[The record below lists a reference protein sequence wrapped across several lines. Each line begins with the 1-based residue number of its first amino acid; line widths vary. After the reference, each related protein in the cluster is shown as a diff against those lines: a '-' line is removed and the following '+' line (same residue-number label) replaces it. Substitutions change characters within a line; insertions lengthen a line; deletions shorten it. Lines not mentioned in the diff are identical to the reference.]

1 MGFPV
6 AFWNGPDTAGDEH
19 HVAMNIIHLRRD
31 DLWLDHNTVL
41 IGDRRFQHIR
51 EVLKASVGDTVRIG
65 LLGGGL
71 GEGRIEQIDNK
82 AVRLH
87 VQLNQSPPQRHRFD
101 IVLALPRPKMLR
113 RIFRTVAEFG
123 VANLHLINSARVE
136 KSYWQSPLLR
146 PDKISEALQAGMER
160 SRDTVEPVVHQH
172 ALFRPFVEDQLKT
185 LCAGRPCW
193 IAEIGARR
201 ALSNAASVPAVVMI
215 GPEGGFVPFE
225 IELARSVI
233 AEPAHL
239 GSRILSVDTALTSVL
254 ALGG

>member
-6 AFWNGPDTAGDEH
+6 AFWNGRDTAGDEH
-19 HVAMNIIHLRRD
+19 HLAMNIIHLRRD

-51 EVLKASVGDTVRIG
+51 EVLKASVGDTVRVG
-65 LLGGGL
+65 LLEGDL

-136 KSYWQSPLLR
+136 KSFWQSPLLR
-146 PDKISEALQAGMER
+146 PDKISEALLAGMER
-160 SRDTVEPVVHQH
+160 SRDTVAPVVHQH

-193 IAEIGARR
+193 IAEIGAKK
-201 ALSNAASVPAVVMI
+201 ALLRHASESAMVMI
-215 GPEGGFVPFE
+215 GPEGGFVHFE

>member
-1 MGFPV
+1 
-6 AFWNGPDTAGDEH
+6 
-19 HVAMNIIHLRRD
+19 MNIIHLHRD
-31 DLWLDHNTVL
+31 DLWLDQHTVM
-41 IGDRRFQHIR
+41 IRDRRCQHIR
-51 EVLKASVGDTVRIG
+51 RVLRASVGDIIRVG
-65 LLGGGL
+65 LLGGAQ
-71 GEGRIEQIDNK
+71 GEGRIQQINAQ

-87 VQLNQSPPQRHRFD
+87 VQLDQSPPHRHRFD

-160 SRDTVEPVVHQH
+160 SRDTVAPAVHQH

-193 IAEIGARR
+193 IAQMGSANSLREIPPGQ
-201 ALSNAASVPAVVMI
+201 ALVMV
-215 GPEGGFVPFE
+215 G
-225 IELARSVI
+225 L
-233 AEPAHL
+233 
-239 GSRILSVDTALTSVL
+239 
-254 ALGG
+254 